1 MRTKVL
7 FLTFVMIL
15 AYALSAC
22 APALP
27 ANAQTT
33 PPRTINVNGT
43 GQVVLT
49 PDIAYIS
56 IGVHTDSKDAA
67 EAVSE
72 NNVLTQTVIDA
83 LLAQDIESKDI
94 RTSNFS
100 VYPQQQYG
108 PNGELLGTTFVV
120 DNTVVVTV
128 RDLGTIGELLDA
140 AVGAGANN
148 IYGVSFDVTN
158 KEAAQEEARTKAV
171 QNAQAMAAQ
180 LAEAAG
186 VTLGA
191 IQTIS
196 AYSSAPVPYYDVK
209 GYGGVGAEAASV
221 PISAGQLTI
230 SADVSIIY
238 EISD

>member
-1 MRTKVL
+1 
-7 FLTFVMIL
+7 
-15 AYALSAC
+15 
-22 APALP
+22 
-27 ANAQTT
+27 
-33 PPRTINVNGT
+33 
-43 GQVVLT
+43 
-49 PDIAYIS
+49 
-56 IGVHTDSKDAA
+56 VHTDSKDAA

-72 NNVLTQTVIDA
+72 NNVLTQKVIDA